1 METER
6 EQTKKE
12 QEYHVYRAT
21 GERLSDR
28 GRKVTNGDKVNKSI
42 EEEYGWAGNSA
53 RRYADNTARQL
64 PIGSLVEVIIKIP
77 KKIEE
82 RA

>member
-21 GERLSDR
+21 GERLSV
-28 GRKVTNGDKVNKSI
+28 GRRIHNGDKVDKSI
-42 EEEYGWAGNSA
+42 EEEYEWVGHSA